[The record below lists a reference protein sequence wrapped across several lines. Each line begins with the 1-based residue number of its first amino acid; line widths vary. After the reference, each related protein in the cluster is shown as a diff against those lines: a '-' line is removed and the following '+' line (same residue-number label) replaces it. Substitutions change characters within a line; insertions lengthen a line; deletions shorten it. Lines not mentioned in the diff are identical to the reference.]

1 MSKRKLLLADDSMTI
16 QKVVKLTF
24 ADEGIEVI
32 TASDGDAALEKFN
45 ESAPDLV
52 LADVNMPGL
61 NGYQLCEKIKNDAAT
76 KKTPVVL
83 LVGSF
88 EPFDE
93 AEARRVGA
101 DDSLTKPFQSIR
113 QLVNKVSDL
122 LDSSGEVASDETNL
136 SAEDES
142 SAKTGDDFIGNSDA
156 SSSDASED
164 DEMIQTSQIGSLPTD
179 EAAKFNAS
187 FVSEPLED
195 DFEATEKSFDD
206 EFKDLRAFESNE
218 SFAAQESLPSS
229 GEELSETV
237 ADTVGIT
244 PNVEKVYE
252 FAEESA
258 SVDTELKT
266 QKFTANDLDE
276 ANLLEVPQFGNFNQ
290 TENFSPELIE
300 AVAQKVIERL
310 SDQAVREIAA
320 EVVPQLADS
329 IVRQMT
335 EEQLKG
341 KKAKGKAK

>member
-1 MSKRKLLLADDSMTI
+1 VSKRKLLLADDSITI

-24 ADEGIEVI
+24 ADEGIEVV

-61 NGYQLCEKIKNDAAT
+61 NGYQLCEKIKNSDSA
-76 KKTPVVL
+76 KKTPVIL

-122 LDSSGEVASDETNL
+122 LNSNGETLNDETNL
-136 SAEDES
+136 SAENEDLTEGSNNFAENVELNSSGTQTDDES
-142 SAKTGDDFIGNSDA
+142 
-156 SSSDASED
+156 
-164 DEMIQTSQIGSLPTD
+164 IQTSQIGSLPTD

-195 DFEATEKSFDD
+195 DFEKAEKSFDE
-206 EFKDLRAFESNE
+206 EFKDLREFESNE
-218 SFAAQESLPSS
+218 TLTFETAPQDSEDV
-229 GEELSETV
+229 GEIVS
-237 ADTVGIT
+237 DTVGT
-244 PNVEKVYE
+244 TSGVEKVYE
-252 FAEESA
+252 FAEDPA
-258 SVDTELKT
+258 SVDTERET
-266 QKFTANDLDE
+266 RNFSINDLDE
-276 ANLLEVPQFGNFNQ
+276 ANLLEIPRL
-290 TENFSPELIE
+290 ENFAQNGNLSPELIE

-310 SDQAVREIAA
+310 SDRTVREIAA
-320 EVVPQLADS
+320 EIVPQLADT
-329 IVRQMT
+329 IVREMT
-335 EEQLKG
+335 EEQLVG
-341 KKAKGKAK
+341 KKAKRKAK

>member
-1 MSKRKLLLADDSMTI
+1 MSKRKLLLADDSITI

-45 ESAPDLV
+45 EFAPDLV

-61 NGYQLCEKIKNDAAT
+61 NGYQLCEKIKNGEAT

-93 AEARRVGA
+93 AEAHRVGA

-122 LDSSGEVASDETNL
+122 LNSSGEVSNDETNQ
-136 SAEDES
+136 SAENES
-142 SAKTGDDFIGNSDA
+142 AAKADDGFAENSDA
-156 SSSDASED
+156 ISSDTSID

-179 EAAKFNAS
+179 EAAKFSAS

-195 DFEATEKSFDD
+195 SFETAEKTFDA

-218 SFAAQESLPSS
+218 TFTTETQPPNDENV
-229 GEELSETV
+229 SEIV
-237 ADTVGIT
+237 FDTVGTT
-244 PNVEKVYE
+244 PSVEKVYE

-258 SVDTELKT
+258 SIDTQRKT
-266 QKFTANDLDE
+266 QKISANDLDE
-276 ANLLEVPQFGNFNQ
+276 TNLLELPQFENFNQ
-290 TENFSPELIE
+290 IENFSPELIE

-310 SDQAVREIAA
+310 SDQSVREIAA
-320 EVVPQLADS
+320 EIVPQLADS
-329 IVRQMT
+329 IIRQMT
-335 EEQLKG
+335 EEKLKG
-341 KKAKGKAK
+341 KKTKGKAK